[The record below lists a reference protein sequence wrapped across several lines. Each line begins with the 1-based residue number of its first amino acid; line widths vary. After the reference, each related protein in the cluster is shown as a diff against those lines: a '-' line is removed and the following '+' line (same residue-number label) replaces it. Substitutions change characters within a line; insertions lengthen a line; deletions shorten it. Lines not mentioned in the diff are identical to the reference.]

1 MAERGR
7 SGTALPDEKV
17 LALAWVYLVALA
29 LSLLGS
35 GSIVAASLL
44 RRRCCQEQLCPLFLL
59 SLADLLG
66 ASALL
71 SAAAIQLLPQ
81 RLFVS
86 AYQACPYLLML
97 GLMFYAISLL
107 VVVVYAYEVKRTL
120 GGWREAPSSAL
131 LEEES
136 SRFNER
142 LQTNLPRLLA
152 WLLPFLVFVVLLVM
166 RGSSLRDVAPWT
178 IPPVALQAGNRSQG
192 SYGLYCS
199 SCLVLIHH
207 SQDTC
212 YKYTGRKDSGKEG
225 KIFFLVFISLVVVC
239 CTVLY
244 CRVKCWCRRRQ
255 RGGPP
260 LNLPAP
266 ESDGCAGRTR
276 TTRSACFFQLV
287 FLVCW
292 MPGPDHLPARLLAQP
307 GLRMVPAE
315 LPPGGD
321 RGADA
326 PPGPPGPES
335 LLRGLPGHLQGG
347 LTKEGKAGSP
357 KNRVLQNCITSPST
371 SGFFVRVFC
380 SGLLSVTGLAQ
391 QPAGSRV

>member
-1 MAERGR
+1 MLCGPSSCSPTMAERGR

-136 SRFNER
+136 GRFNER

-225 KIFFLVFISLVVVC
+225 KIFFLVFISLVVFC

-292 MPGPDHLPARLLAQP
+292 MPAFSLCLLSFTSLQP
-307 GLRMVPAE
+307 TSLFPLYVAMALTISLQGFLHSLVYGWLRQNFRREVTGEQMP
-315 LPPGGD
+315 
-321 RGADA
+321 
-326 PPGPPGPES
+326 
-335 LLRGLPGHLQGG
+335 LLGHLDQKAFYEDS
-347 LTKEGKAGSP
+347 LAICREG
-357 KNRVLQNCITSPST
+357 
-371 SGFFVRVFC
+371 
-380 SGLLSVTGLAQ
+380 
-391 QPAGSRV
+391 

>member
-7 SGTALPDEKV
+7 SGAALLDTEV

-44 RRRCCQEQLCPLFLL
+44 RRRCCQDQLCPLFLL

-66 ASALL
+66 SSALL

-81 RLFVS
+81 RLFIS

-107 VVVVYAYEVKRTL
+107 MVVVYAYEVKRAL

-131 LEEES
+131 LQEERG
-136 SRFNER
+136 RFNER

-166 RGSSLRDVAPWT
+166 RGSSLRDVAPWAF
-178 IPPVALQAGNRSQG
+178 PPVALQAGNGSRGSRG
-192 SYGLYCS
+192 SYSLYCS
-199 SCLVLIHH
+199 SCLILIHH

-212 YKYTGRKDSGKEG
+212 YKYTGRKDSGKEAN
-225 KIFFLVFISLVVVC
+225 IFFLVFVSLVVAC

-255 RGGPP
+255 RGGPTV
-260 LNLPAP
+260 NLPAP
-266 ESDGCAGRTR
+266 ESNGCASRTR
-276 TTRSACFFQLV
+276 ITCFFQLV

-292 MPGPDHLPARLLAQP
+292 MPAFSLCLLSFTSLQPAFLF
-307 GLRMVPAE
+307 
-315 LPPGGD
+315 
-321 RGADA
+321 
-326 PPGPPGPES
+326 S
-335 LLRGLPGHLQGG
+335 LYVAVALTISLPGFLHSLVYGW
-347 LTKEGKAGSP
+347 L
-357 KNRVLQNCITSPST
+357 RQN
-371 SGFFVRVFC
+371 FRRE
-380 SGLLSVTGLAQ
+380 VTGEQVPLLGHLDQKAFYEDSLAICRE
-391 QPAGSRV
+391 G